1 MNQPA
6 TSGKLQ
12 DTDLPALLASICGAR
27 QTGLLHLSRQ
37 DVSKTIFVQS
47 GRIIFATSNK
57 ADDRLGELL
66 LRKGLLRIQHFEEAS
81 VKLAQ
86 GKRLGALLVEMG
98 HLRPEELVKAV
109 IEQVKEIV
117 FDVFLWSDGTYN
129 FEQGELPSREVITL
143 KLSTPEVIMGGIQRI
158 QRWSRVLLGVGGL
171 DATYQTV
178 GGRDN
183 LLHQMTLR
191 TEHSALLQTLE
202 LPMSVR
208 DLCRRG
214 LLADFEVCRALWAF
228 RVIGLIEPASMA
240 PAAEATPQFEVPVT
254 APAPAAATPAA
265 KLEASAP
272 AAAPVEAAPSQP
284 QASPGAA
291 SMTMAIPV
299 LRPEPGSP
307 AESGA
312 AGEDEPV
319 LEVVE
324 VEGEPAA
331 PPQAGAAPQDRPAAL
346 DETQVE
352 SYLASF
358 NERQRHFYATLAPK
372 SGDKAP
378 EVVQRCLA
386 SMEKDLPGLF
396 SGVAPDAEGRF
407 DLDALKTNIFAFG
420 VVGYAARLDMLIE
433 REIEMAESMFG
444 SAVRREISQALKA
457 LQS

>member
-27 QTGLLHLSRQ
+27 QTGLLHLNRQ
-37 DVSKTIFVQS
+37 DASKTIFVQN
-47 GRIIFATSNK
+47 GRIIFATSNR

-81 VKLAQ
+81 VNLTQ

-98 HLRPEELVKAV
+98 HLRPEELIKAV

-158 QRWSRVLLGVGGL
+158 QRWSRVLRGVGGL
-171 DATYQTV
+171 DATYQAV
-178 GGRDN
+178 GGREN
-183 LLHQMTLR
+183 LLHLMTLR

-228 RVIGLIEPASMA
+228 RVIGLIELASMA
-240 PAAEATPQFEVPVT
+240 PTAGAIPQVEVPVA
-254 APAPAAATPAA
+254 APPQAAATPAA
-265 KLEASAP
+265 KPEASAP
-272 AAAPVEAAPSQP
+272 AAAPAQTASPQP
-284 QASPGAA
+284 QAPPGAA

-299 LRPEPGSP
+299 LQPERDAP

-312 AGEDEPV
+312 AGDNEPV

-324 VEGEPAA
+324 EEGDPAA

-346 DETQVE
+346 DECQIE
-352 SYLASF
+352 GCLASF
-358 NERQRHFYATLAPK
+358 NERHRHFYATLAPK
-372 SGDKAP
+372 AGDKAP
-378 EVVQRCLA
+378 EIVQRCLA
-386 SMEKDLPGLF
+386 TMEKDLPGLF
-396 SGVAPDAEGRF
+396 SGEAPDAEGRF
-407 DLDALKTNIFAFG
+407 NLDALKTNIFAFG
-420 VVGYAARLDMLIE
+420 VISYATGLDMLIE
-433 REIEMAESMFG
+433 REIEMAESLFG

-457 LQS
+457 VKK